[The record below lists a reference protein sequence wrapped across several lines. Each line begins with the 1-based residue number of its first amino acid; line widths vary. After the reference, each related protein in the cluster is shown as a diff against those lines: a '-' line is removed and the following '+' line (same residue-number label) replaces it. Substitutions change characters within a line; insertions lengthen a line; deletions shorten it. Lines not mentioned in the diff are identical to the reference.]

1 MLFGTVE
8 FFEKEIFNY
17 LNENL
22 LNGIS
27 ENPLSV
33 ITSELKYEIS
43 HDFICDER
51 IRLECLNNLKYA
63 IDKITQSQ
71 LISVRQ
77 VIL

>member
-43 HDFICDER
+43 HDFIFDER
-51 IRLECLNNLKYA
+51 IRLECIKNLKYA